1 MKKIANLR
9 TSLVVTALAALGM
22 LTPGLI
28 TSAAGAQARRSAPVT
43 SVDAPAAPEGV
54 VNIQTATA
62 EELQRLPGVGPSK
75 AAAIIAFRE
84 RTAFRRVEDIL
95 RVRGIGRATFRRLRP
110 YLSVSG
116 ATTLASDVSAPRARP
131 AQDDAPE
138 DEPSAQ

>member
-1 MKKIANLR
+1 MKNTHQLR
-9 TSLVVTALAALGM
+9 TSLAVAALAALGM
-22 LTPGLI
+22 LCPGL
-28 TSAAGAQARRSAPVT
+28 APAPADAQARRSAPVT

-54 VNIQTATA
+54 VIIQTGTA

-84 RTAFRRVEDIL
+84 RTPFRRVEDIL

-116 ATTLASDVSAPRARP
+116 PTTLTGAVSAPRVSAGADDTPDEPP
-131 AQDDAPE
+131 AQ
-138 DEPSAQ
+138 